1 MMGCHTRHLEVV
13 EQVGDW
19 REGGGCGAGVG
30 WVRGGWGWHER
41 KKLLH
46 IFIYLDQTVGKNNS
60 H

>member
-46 IFIYLDQTVGKNNS
+46 IFI
-60 H
+60 